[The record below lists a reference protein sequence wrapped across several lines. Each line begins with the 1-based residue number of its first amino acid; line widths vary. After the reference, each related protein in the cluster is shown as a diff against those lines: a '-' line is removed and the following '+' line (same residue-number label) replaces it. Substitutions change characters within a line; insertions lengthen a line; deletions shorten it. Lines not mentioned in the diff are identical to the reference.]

1 MMQDKSE
8 YDALF
13 AELTAV
19 LAEKTEAAVEA
30 RTALRDAVCAYVSVE
45 QSRGIPLETII
56 LAVKELLRAAE
67 KDGARTSDAL
77 AVQLIDWCVEFH
89 RSGRSPMPAIIS

>member
-1 MMQDKSE
+1 MNPDNSE
-8 YDALF
+8 YDVLF

-30 RTALRDAVCAYVSVE
+30 RTTLRDAVCAYVSVE
-45 QSRGIPLETII
+45 QERGIPLETII
-56 LAVKELLRAAE
+56 QAVKQLLRAAE
-67 KDGARTSDAL
+67 NDGARTSDAL

-89 RSGRSPMPAIIS
+89 RSSKSPEPAIIS